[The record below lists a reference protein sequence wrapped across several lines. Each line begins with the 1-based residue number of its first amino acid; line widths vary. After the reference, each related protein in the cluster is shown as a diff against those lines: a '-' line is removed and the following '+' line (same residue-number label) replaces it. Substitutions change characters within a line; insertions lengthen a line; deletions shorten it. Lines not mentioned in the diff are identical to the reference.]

1 MRTVL
6 ENLAGST
13 LRSIQAADRTDRTT
27 GQSFDDHDLLIEVAK
42 RNGLR

>member
-1 MRTVL
+1 ML

-13 LRSIQAADRTDRTT
+13 LRSIQAVDRTDRTT